1 MSTVAFFGVGSD
13 HTTNTSEFFRHRS
26 SAIHAMFTG
35 IINHT
40 GIIDSLHTLDPGAR
54 LRLRTSDETPFVRGE
69 SVAVNGV
76 CLTVLPEG
84 DVLVADVSN
93 ETLARTTL
101 GSLASGVRVNVERAM
116 SLGERLG
123 GHLVQ
128 GHVDCVGELLSVER
142 EGEVAVYRWSV
153 PEEYAELVVDKGS
166 IAVDGVSLTV
176 VEPDGVSFG
185 AALIPETLRR
195 TNLGDAKVGDR
206 VNLELDMIAK
216 YVRSLVAPYLAR

>member
-1 MSTVAFFGVGSD
+1 
-13 HTTNTSEFFRHRS
+13 
-26 SAIHAMFTG
+26 MFTG

-40 GIIDSLHTLDPGAR
+40 GIIDALDTYESGAR
-54 LRLRTSDETPFVRGE
+54 LRLRTSDESPFVRGE

-76 CLTVLPEG
+76 CLTVLPEDG
-84 DVLVADVSN
+84 VLVADVSN

-101 GSLASGVRVNVERAM
+101 GSLTNGAKVNIERAM
-116 SLGERLG
+116 SLGDRLG

-128 GHVDCVGELLSVER
+128 GHVDCVGELVSMKA
-142 EGEVAVYRWSV
+142 EGEFAVYRWSV
-153 PEEYAELVVDKGS
+153 PDEYADLVVDKGS
-166 IAVDGVSLTV
+166 IAVDGISLTV
-176 VEPDGVSFG
+176 VEPDGDSFG

-195 TNLGDAKVGDR
+195 TNLGGAKVGAR